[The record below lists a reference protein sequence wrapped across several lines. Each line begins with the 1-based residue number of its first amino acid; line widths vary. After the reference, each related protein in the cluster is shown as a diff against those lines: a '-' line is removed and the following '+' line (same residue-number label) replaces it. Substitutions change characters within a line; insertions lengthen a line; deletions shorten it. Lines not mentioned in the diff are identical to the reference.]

1 MSPFLLGVS
10 LSSRDRVLGRTLVYS
25 HGEASGFFCI
35 RTLPRSQ
42 NRNPIEATSMF
53 PSAYPDNYH
62 LPITGILFIRKMKVA
77 DVKTGKKHTNR
88 DMFP

>member
-35 RTLPRSQ
+35 RTLPCAQ

-53 PSAYPDNYH
+53 PSACPDSYH
-62 LPITGILFIRKMKVA
+62 LPITGILFIRKMKDA
-77 DVKTGKKHTNR
+77 DVNTGILHTNS
-88 DMFP
+88 DMLP